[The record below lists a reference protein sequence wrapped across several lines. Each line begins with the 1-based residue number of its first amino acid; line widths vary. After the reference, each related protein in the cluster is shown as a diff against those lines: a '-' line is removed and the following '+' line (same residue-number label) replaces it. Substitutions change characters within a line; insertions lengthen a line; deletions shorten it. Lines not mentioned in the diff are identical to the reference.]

1 MQLHLLAPA
10 TRPAAAEPAEVHV
23 PVAPETSSGVPTD
36 DRLGAIASRSLP
48 ASKLSV
54 GSILAIVLTCL
65 SLLGQG
71 ERCRVDMRFV
81 TPSATLNT
89 FWGAL
94 RDGDANS
101 VWECFVE
108 GRHDLPLPGMLW
120 FLPPVEELSLGQF
133 RSLRV
138 TSGRVM
144 VTYEVRF
151 RPTGTAELHTFRTG
165 DELVRMRG
173 EWRITRPIGEASM
186 PVWVPTPG
194 PVDI

>member
-1 MQLHLLAPA
+1 VQLHLLAPSNPPA
-10 TRPAAAEPAEVHV
+10 TDLPESAV
-23 PVAPETSSGVPTD
+23 PVASETLSGVPTD
-36 DRLGAIASRSLP
+36 DRLGAIASRSL
-48 ASKLSV
+48 SVTKLSV
-54 GSILAIVLTCL
+54 RSILAIAFACVT
-65 SLLGQG
+65 LLGQG
-71 ERCRVDMRFV
+71 ERCRVDTRFV

-108 GRHDLPLPGMLW
+108 GRHDLPRPGMLW
-120 FLPPVEELSLGQF
+120 FLPPTEELSLGQF
-133 RSLRV
+133 RSLPV

-151 RPTGTAELHTFRTG
+151 RPAGTAELHTFRTG

-186 PVWVPTPG
+186 PAWTATPG